1 MTVSM
6 GTGYPDLTLTV
17 NFSGSTWTDISAY
30 VRSIDTDRPSSDET
44 GRYSPGT
51 MTVVLDNR
59 DGRFTPANTSGP
71 HTSGGVTQ
79 VLPEIG
85 VRLKAT
91 WSSTDYNIF
100 CGVVEDWQDEFPESG
115 CDAITVLTVVDR
127 LAIVSQWTGSPVAA
141 VGEGERSGTRVG
153 RILDAAGF
161 SASMRSI
168 ETGDEL
174 LAATTLE
181 GNGLDQLHHVVDSEG
196 GAVWYEPQ
204 VVGADGG
211 VRFLARS
218 TRVTSPR
225 HTTDQATFSAAS
237 VRFREPIVS
246 SARERIVRTAAFT
259 GATGVEQVSG
269 SGAPRIVLNG
279 LSTINNAS
287 VKALADLAVAVG
299 SPADNY
305 RVRSL
310 TVDPIVGTT
319 WATVLALR
327 LQDRCSVS
335 VAPPVTGLTIT
346 RSVFVDGIA
355 HSIRPMQ
362 WSVTFQFQSA
372 AAWAGFSASVWDTGK
387 WDTAK
392 WFY

>member
-1 MTVSM
+1 M
-6 GTGYPDLTLTV
+6 GTGYPDVTLTV

-71 HTSGGVTQ
+71 YTSGGVTQ

-100 CGVVEDWQDEFPESG
+100 CGVVEDWRDEFPEAG
-115 CDAITVLTVVDR
+115 FDAVTVLTVVDR
-127 LAIVSQWTGSPVAA
+127 LALVSQWTGSPVAA
-141 VGEGERSGTRVG
+141 VGDGERSGARVG

-204 VVGADGG
+204 AIGADGG

-218 TRVTSPR
+218 TRATSTR
-225 HTTDQATFSAAS
+225 HTTNQATFSSSS
-237 VRFREPIVS
+237 VRFREPFVS
-246 SARERIVRTAAFT
+246 SNRERIVRTAAFT

-269 SGAPRIVLNG
+269 SGTPRVVLGG